1 MLQNCRC
8 LALLALLLFACA
20 PVVSAQRDDSRF
32 DFYSRGP
39 FRQTVPRPQSVL
51 RFDVGEFH
59 TNYALMERVI
69 NAIAQ
74 AAPDRVRVMDIGE
87 TNEHRMMHL
96 VAISSPENIARL
108 EQVKANLA
116 RLSDPRTIN
125 PQEAGRLIAE
135 MPVLVWLNYTIHGN
149 ESASFETMMQV
160 VYQLAASDEAAT
172 QEILK
177 NCVAL
182 INVCANPDGHERF
195 VTWYN
200 ANATGNPEPLAAE
213 HREPWSVYGRSNR
226 YRFDL
231 NRDNIA
237 STQTETRNVERAYL
251 EWHPQVF
258 VDHHGQP
265 VQYFF
270 PPAALPINPNL
281 PQEATARWLTTFGR
295 ANAEQFDARNWDY
308 YVRDVFDLFY
318 PGYWDSWPSL
328 NGATGMTYE
337 TDGGGT
343 KGINWKRD
351 DDTIVTLRSGIAKHF
366 VASMTTLEVAARN
379 RAARLRDYY
388 EFRRSAIEEGRTQA
402 MKRIVLLPGN
412 DPGRAAELVE
422 VLLRAGI
429 EVSITRETLRSTA
442 AHDYFKAGTTATRS
456 FPAGAY
462 IVDLAQPQKRLAK
475 ALLEPQTDQDAAFV
489 REQLAR
495 FARNERRGQ
504 SAVKEEYG
512 FYDITAWSLPLA
524 FGVEAYWTE
533 DAAPLNASTPARL
546 ASLPVPF
553 RSGKYRKWLESD
565 VSYIINGTEGR
576 VASRAASSVAHGSPV
591 SLFAGGVTGR
601 ASVAYIIPYERNG
614 AASLA
619 YQLQR
624 EGFRIAVATRTLSAG
639 GRDWPRGTMVARVS
653 RNPETLHDAIARLA
667 SETGTDVTAVNS
679 AFNETGETG
688 VGSENVISL
697 KPPRIIVAADDPVD
711 QTSYGAIWWLFDRY
725 DVEFTPM
732 TISAITRAELDRYN
746 VIILPDGSPER
757 YSAAFGKSGVET
769 LRGWC
774 ERGGTLVCIKGAAV
788 FAALKDINLT
798 SARLV
803 GSSEDDQKDERT
815 DEGSGARLLSSSTP
829 APQTTDTGASPNVEA
844 AASSTRRGRRN
855 AKQAQTQTATEQRRT
870 EADETEKLEGAPPV
884 LPPIASPSARPGRVP
899 EAVPGAILRATV
911 DRTTYMTFGYEEP
924 TLPVLVA
931 SGYFFRPSK
940 EGTNAV
946 VFETEDAQP
955 LRISGFVWPDNT
967 ERLLRGTSYVIE
979 EPTGRGHVVLFAED
993 PNYRGIWRTT
1003 TRLFFNSFL
1012 FPSAF

>member
-1 MLQNCRC
+1 MLQICRR
-8 LALLALLLFACA
+8 LAALALLLLACA
-20 PVVSAQRDDSRF
+20 SLVSAQRDDSRF
-32 DFYSRGP
+32 DFYARGP
-39 FRQTVPRPQSVL
+39 FRQSVPRPQSIL
-51 RFDVGEFH
+51 RFETGEFH

-69 NAIAQ
+69 TAIAQ

-96 VAISSPENIARL
+96 VAVSSPENISRL
-108 EQVKANLA
+108 EQIRTGIA
-116 RLSDPRTIN
+116 RLSDPRTLSQ
-125 PQEAGRLIAE
+125 QEAERLVGE
-135 MPVLVWLNYTIHGN
+135 LPVLVWLNYTIHGN

-160 VYQLAASDEAAT
+160 VYQLAASEEPAT
-172 QEILK
+172 LDILK
-177 NCVAL
+177 NSVAL

-237 STQTETRNVERAYL
+237 STQVETRNVERAYL
-251 EWHPQVF
+251 QWHPQVF

-281 PQEATARWLTTFGR
+281 PQEATARWLTAFGR
-295 ANAEQFDARNWDY
+295 ANAAQFDANNWDY

-343 KGINWKRD
+343 KGLRWKRD

-366 VASMTTLEVAARN
+366 VASMTTLEVATRN
-379 RAARLRDYY
+379 RAARLKDYY
-388 EFRRSAIEEGRTQA
+388 AFRQSAIEEGRTET
-402 MKRIVLLPGN
+402 MKRIVLLPGS
-412 DPGRAAELVE
+412 DPTRAAELVE

-429 EVSITRETLRSTA
+429 EVNVAREAFRSQS
-442 AHDYFKAGTTATRS
+442 AHDYLGTGASLARS

-462 IVDLAQPQKRLAK
+462 TVDLAQPQKRLAK
-475 ALLEPQTDQDAAFV
+475 ALLEPRTEQDAAFV

-495 FARNERRGQ
+495 FARNERRGR
-504 SAVKEEYG
+504 SATKEEYG

-533 DAAPLNASTPARL
+533 DAA
-546 ASLPVPF
+546 
-553 RSGKYRKWLESD
+553 D
-565 VSYIINGTEGR
+565 V
-576 VASRAASSVAHGSPV
+576 RAAGQTGEAVAASA
-591 SLFAGGVTGR
+591 AGGVAAGR

-619 YQLQR
+619 YRLQR

-653 RNPETLHDAIARLA
+653 RNPETLHEAITRLA
-667 SETGTDVTAVNS
+667 RETSTEVLAVNS
-679 AFNETGETG
+679 AFNEAGETG

-697 KPPRIIVAADDPVD
+697 KPARIVVAADDPVD
-711 QTSYGAIWWLFDRY
+711 QTSYGAMWWLFDRY
-725 DVEFTPM
+725 GVDFTPM
-732 TISAITRAELDRYN
+732 TIASIKRAELDRYN

-757 YSAAFGKSGVET
+757 YYASFGKSGVET

-774 ERGGTLVCIKGAAV
+774 ERGGTLVLIKGAAV
-788 FAALKDINLT
+788 FGALKDVNLT

-803 GSSEDDQKDERT
+803 GSDEDDQKDQKT
-815 DEGSGARLLSSSTP
+815 EGSGEARLLSSGT
-829 APQTTDTGASPNVEA
+829 AQQTTDTGASPAVEA
-844 AASSTRRGRRN
+844 AASSRRRGSRRRSSSSTQQQQSQPSQPS
-855 AKQAQTQTATEQRRT
+855 QAPAQPPAQTATEQRRT
-870 EADETEKLEGAPPV
+870 EADDTEKLEGAPPV

-899 EAVPGAILRATV
+899 EAVPGAIMRATV
-911 DRTTYMTFGYEEP
+911 DRTTYLTFGYEAP
-924 TLPVLVA
+924 SLPVLVA

-940 EGTNAV
+940 EGTNPV
-946 VFETEDAQP
+946 VFDEEDDRA
-955 LRISGFVWPDNT
+955 LRVSGFVWPDNT

-993 PNYRGIWRTT
+993 PNYRGIWRNT

>member
-1 MLQNCRC
+1 MLRNSLR
-8 LALLALLLFACA
+8 LAALVPILLACA
-20 PVVSAQRDDSRF
+20 SFVSAQRDDSRF
-32 DFYSRGP
+32 DFYARGP
-39 FRQTVPRPQSVL
+39 FRQSVPRPQSIL
-51 RFDVGEFH
+51 RFEVGEFH

-69 NAIAQ
+69 TAIAQ

-96 VAISSPENIARL
+96 VAVSSPENISRL
-108 EQVKANLA
+108 EQIRGSIA
-116 RLSDPRTIN
+116 RLSDPRGLSQ
-125 PQEAGRLIAE
+125 QEAERLTSE
-135 MPVLVWLNYTIHGN
+135 LPVIVWLNYTIHGN

-160 VYQLAASDEAAT
+160 VYQLAASEEPAT
-172 QEILK
+172 LDILK
-177 NCVAL
+177 NSVAL

-200 ANATGNPEPLAAE
+200 ANSTGSPEPLAAE

-237 STQTETRNVERAYL
+237 STQVETRNVERAYL
-251 EWHPQVF
+251 QWHPQVF

-281 PQEATARWLTTFGR
+281 PQEMTARWLTAFGR
-295 ANAEQFDARNWDY
+295 ANAAQFDANNWDY

-343 KGINWKRD
+343 KGLRWKRD
-351 DDTIVTLRSGIAKHF
+351 DDTIVTLRSGVAKHF
-366 VASMTTLEVAARN
+366 VASMTTLEVATRN
-379 RAARLRDYY
+379 RAARLKDYY
-388 EFRRSAIEEGRTQA
+388 AFRQSAVEEGRTEL
-402 MKRIVLLPGN
+402 MKRIVLLPGS

-429 EVSITRETLRSTA
+429 EVKVASDSFRSQS
-442 AHDYFKAGTTATRS
+442 AHDYLGTGATLARS

-462 IVDLAQPQKRLAK
+462 VVDLAQPQKRLAK
-475 ALLEPQTDQDAAFV
+475 ALLEPRTDQDAAFV

-495 FARNERRGQ
+495 FARNERRGR
-504 SAVKEEYG
+504 SATKEEYG

-533 DAAPLNASTPARL
+533 DA
-546 ASLPVPF
+546 V
-553 RSGKYRKWLESD
+553 E
-565 VSYIINGTEGR
+565 V
-576 VASRAASSVAHGSPV
+576 RAAAQTGEAIAASAT
-591 SLFAGGVTGR
+591 GGVAGGR

-619 YQLQR
+619 YRLQR

-653 RNPETLHDAIARLA
+653 RNTEGLHEAIARLA
-667 SETGTDVTAVNS
+667 RETGTQVFAVNS

-697 KPPRIIVAADDPVD
+697 KPARIIVAADDPVD
-711 QTSYGAIWWLFDRY
+711 QTSYGAMWWLFDRSG
-725 DVEFTPM
+725 VEFTPM
-732 TISAITRAELDRYN
+732 TIASIKRAELDRYN
-746 VIILPDGSPER
+746 VLILPDGSPER
-757 YSAAFGKSGVET
+757 YYASFGKSGVET

-774 ERGGTLVCIKGAAV
+774 ERGGTLVLIKGAAV
-788 FAALKDINLT
+788 FGALKDVNLT

-803 GSSEDDQKDERT
+803 GSDEDDQKDQSAG
-815 DEGSGARLLSSSTP
+815 DESEARLLSSTP
-829 APQTTDTGASPNVEA
+829 TQTVQQTPDTGASPAVEA
-844 AASSTRRGRRN
+844 AASSRQRGRRRRSSSSSTQQQPQP
-855 AKQAQTQTATEQRRT
+855 QAATEQRRA
-870 EADETEKLEGAPPV
+870 EADDTEKLEGAPPV
-884 LPPIASPSARPGRVP
+884 LPPIASPSAKPGRVP
-899 EAVPGAILRATV
+899 EAVPGAIMRATI
-911 DRTTYMTFGYEEP
+911 DRTTYMTFGYEDP
-924 TLPVLVA
+924 SLPVLVA

-946 VFETEDAQP
+946 VFDEEAARP

-967 ERLLRGTSYVIE
+967 ERLLRGSSYVFE

-993 PNYRGIWRTT
+993 PNFRGIWRNT